1 MQASS
6 FLSILT
12 ILLLFPPPQP
22 DSTHPAGQPPAF
34 KGFPVLPPISTA
46 DPSIRTERE
55 FRLPASLRVK
65 RTDEQMSLSFDDVRP
80 VKLKVGKDMVT
91 GLKQALRVYR
101 DGKLV
106 VSGYHSLESGP
117 AGEPSHGVVLN
128 KKIDK
133 IPQAG
138 ERYTVEVQLTL
149 FETDIPPQH
158 LWSPESGKYRVL
170 WTKTIKQK
178 VD

>member
-1 MQASS
+1 MVLSS
-6 FLSILT
+6 S
-12 ILLLFPPPQP
+12 LLLLSAALLFSPAQSGPSQ
-22 DSTHPAGQPPAF
+22 PAGQPSGF
-34 KGFPVLPPISTA
+34 KGFPILPPIPTA
-46 DPSIRTERE
+46 DPSIRTDRE
-55 FRLPASLRVK
+55 FRLPGGLLVK

-101 DGKLV
+101 EGKPV

-117 AGEPSHGVVLN
+117 AGNPNLGVILN
-128 KKIDK
+128 KKSDK
-133 IPQAG
+133 IPQRR
-138 ERYTVEVQLTL
+138 EKYTVEVDITL

-158 LWSPESGKYRVL
+158 LWSPDSGKYRVL

-178 VD
+178 VE

>member
-1 MQASS
+1 MLLSS
-6 FLSILT
+6 S
-12 ILLLFPPPQP
+12 LLLVNAALFFPPLQP
-22 DSTHPAGQPPAF
+22 GSSQSAGQPPGF
-34 KGFPVLPPISTA
+34 KGFPVLAPIPTA
-46 DPSIRTERE
+46 VPSIRTERE
-55 FRLPASLRVK
+55 FRLPASLQVK
-65 RTDEQMSLSFDDVRP
+65 RTDEQMSLSFDYVRAI
-80 VKLKVGKDMVT
+80 KLKVGKDMVT
-91 GLKQALRVYR
+91 GLKSELRVCR

-117 AGEPSHGVVLN
+117 AGKPSIGVILN
-128 KKIDK
+128 RRIDK

-149 FETDIPPQH
+149 FETDIPPRH

-178 VD
+178 VE